1 MSAAGAAVAFVG
13 RNWCNL
19 PPDWMNGALDYE
31 GFMTNGN
38 WGPIHEYNHHFQRY
52 GFVPGDEVT
61 NNALSL
67 LSYINY
73 TQISA
78 NRPNLDGWN
87 KYLNPATSFKETL
100 EQNTKGESTSSLNTY
115 ADIIHTFGVDT
126 FIKAAKNGKGQ
137 GGADTWYKAL
147 SDATGY
153 NMNYYFSL
161 LNQTVSNEVSQSY
174 NTLKPFIPVTLN
186 EQTGKVINGNEIVTV
201 LPYPIDLDKDY
212 TIDLDTSLTMPQGFT
227 YTIKNITKPSNG
239 TLRRKVTF

>member
-1 MSAAGAAVAFVG
+1 MTFLYDPFVAAGAAVAFVG

-87 KYLNPATSFKETL
+87 KYLNPATSFKETI

-115 ADIIHTFGVDT
+115 ADIIHPLVLIRLLRLQKMVRVRVVLIPG
-126 FIKAAKNGKGQ
+126 IKPC
-137 GGADTWYKAL
+137 
-147 SDATGY
+147 
-153 NMNYYFSL
+153 
-161 LNQTVSNEVSQSY
+161 QTQ
-174 NTLKPFIPVTLN
+174 LAI
-186 EQTGKVINGNEIVTV
+186 I
-201 LPYPIDLDKDY
+201 
-212 TIDLDTSLTMPQGFT
+212 
-227 YTIKNITKPSNG
+227 
-239 TLRRKVTF
+239 